1 LFRFLKQTG
10 NHRALVFGETQRQ
23 VVTRYSI
30 LLSSKEAAMTD
41 IRTILANLR
50 RPRLLIRAARFGL
63 EDYRRDRDLRRLVK
77 ESVNPDKV
85 LPELLAE
92 EARLEQIRRTGDL
105 NYPVARHVEVLVA
118 LMAEVNL
125 LPRRIAQ

>member
-1 LFRFLKQTG
+1 
-10 NHRALVFGETQRQ
+10 
-23 VVTRYSI
+23 
-30 LLSSKEAAMTD
+30 MTD

-50 RPRLLIRAARFGL
+50 RPRLVIRAARFGL